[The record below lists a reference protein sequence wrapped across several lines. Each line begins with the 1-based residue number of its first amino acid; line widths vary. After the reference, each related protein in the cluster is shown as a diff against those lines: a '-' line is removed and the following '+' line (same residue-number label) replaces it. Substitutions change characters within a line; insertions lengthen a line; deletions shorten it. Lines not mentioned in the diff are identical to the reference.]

1 MEAHGVGTDASMATH
16 VSNVIR
22 RGFATLDEASRR
34 LTPAP
39 MGLALVHAMMLIDEG
54 LVLPCVR
61 ANIEREC
68 ARIARGEATFEHVV
82 EHTIAMFRRR
92 FVHFGRHAHRLPS
105 MLAVALAADP
115 FAASGGEHAELG
127 NPGGLAAAAAWR
139 DAARRTAAVDLDGLR
154 DVASARVQAALRG
167 PPDHEGGSTLRDR
180 RAWGACRGCQMSPIK
195 RPKRSRR
202 LRRRKRLPLQP
213 RQPLRSPRPPRS
225 CSAWGMSSRSPRWAA
240 RAEEEGE
247 EGEEGRRGRR
257 GGGEEGGEGEGEGEG
272 RGRGRGRECRQRR
285 LGERRRWRRSGWTGR
300 RREEEARRKGQ
311 EEESEQGRRRFDD
324 RRSSRLRGKRVWGKQ
339 RERGERKRSR
349 IRPPGL

>member
-115 FAASGGEHAELG
+115 FAASGGEQAELG

-167 PPDHEGGSTLRDR
+167 PPTT
-180 RAWGACRGCQMSPIK
+180 RAG
-195 RPKRSRR
+195 
-202 LRRRKRLPLQP
+202 
-213 RQPLRSPRPPRS
+213 PP
-225 CSAWGMSSRSPRWAA
+225 PP
-240 RAEEEGE
+240 
-247 EGEEGRRGRR
+247 
-257 GGGEEGGEGEGEGEG
+257 
-272 RGRGRGRECRQRR
+272 
-285 LGERRRWRRSGWTGR
+285 
-300 RREEEARRKGQ
+300 
-311 EEESEQGRRRFDD
+311 
-324 RRSSRLRGKRVWGKQ
+324 
-339 RERGERKRSR
+339 
-349 IRPPGL
+349 RPPGLGGMPGMPDVSDQTAEALAATQAEEEAAAAAEAAAAIAAASAQLQRLGYVKPVAKVGGAGGGGGGGLSLIHI